1 MDWENNN
8 SDDEG
13 DKRGGGCSWDSNW
26 PRNPGRQRIGGGGGY
41 WKTGDGDGD
50 EEGEKWGEG
59 KNEEE

>member
-1 MDWENNN
+1 MDWVNNN
-8 SDDEG
+8 NDDEG

-26 PRNPGRQRIGGGGGY
+26 PRNPARKRIGGGGGY
-41 WKTGDGDGD
+41 WKTGDGD